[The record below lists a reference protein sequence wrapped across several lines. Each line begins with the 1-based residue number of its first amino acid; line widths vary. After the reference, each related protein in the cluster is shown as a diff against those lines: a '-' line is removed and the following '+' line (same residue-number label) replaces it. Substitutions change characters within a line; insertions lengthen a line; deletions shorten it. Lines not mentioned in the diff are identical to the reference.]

1 MRAGL
6 IAVSLAAALGLGVGF
21 GAVAG
26 HADRPVT
33 RGAATA
39 DRPTPF
45 VTPTSP
51 VAATPSSA
59 PVTTE
64 VAGPAPSA
72 REVSTSRPEQTTG
85 VATAVTSSSKPLL
98 DPRCLQGRVLCVDKT
113 SRRLSWVVDGHVRRR
128 LAVRFGSQYTP
139 TREGAFTIY
148 RKSADHVSNLFG
160 SSMPYAMFF
169 SRGQAVHYSSD
180 FAARGY
186 AGASH
191 GCVNVRDKAALEA
204 LFAEVRVGDAVVVY
218 WS

>member
-26 HADRPVT
+26 HADRPVI

-45 VTPTSP
+45 VSPTPSAST
-51 VAATPSSA
+51 ATPSSA
-59 PVTTE
+59 PVTTMAE
-64 VAGPAPSA
+64 TPVSETATVSKAP
-72 REVSTSRPEQTTG
+72 TTTPTHSR
-85 VATAVTSSSKPLL
+85 L
-98 DPRCLQGRVLCVDKT
+98 DPRCLEGRVICVDKT
-113 SRRLSWVVDGHVRRR
+113 ARRLSWVVDGHVRRQ

-139 TREGAFTIY
+139 TREGQFTVY

-191 GCVNVRDKAALEA
+191 GCVNVRDKVSLAA
-204 LFAEVRVGDAVVVY
+204 LFAEVRVGDTVLVY
-218 WS
+218 RS